1 MFRGDHPDLNRTIG
15 RALKL
20 ALELGHPR
28 TGSEH
33 LLAALATGSLATS
46 PLAAGP
52 APTDPLAAGPTA
64 AGPFATGPTAT
75 GPAATGPFAASPAD
89 SGPTAAGHGEAGPVG
104 DSAPTDDPPSATPPA
119 DRATAGGPTPGG
131 TPTGGTVAAVL
142 LRHGATP
149 DAIRHAAHLAAPLGA
164 GGAVDRAVLAPLG
177 VDLDRLLG
185 GTPAL
190 DRPPGREPLL
200 PLGAAKARARCARL
214 TPPLGLDAQAAYSAS
229 LRLALARREREH
241 RPEHLALALT
251 ALDPGVA
258 WVLKTAGVDR
268 RALLADLAATFPP
281 PRRNPLLAVERRL
294 GHRVRHRDLVRR
306 YQRTTG
312 RAVTSADALPAL
324 IRG

>member
-20 ALELGHPR
+20 AMDLGHPR

-33 LLAALATGSLATS
+33 LLAALATG
-46 PLAAGP
+46 PLTP
-52 APTDPLAAGPTA
+52 DPLTADPTA
-64 AGPFATGPTAT
+64 AGL
-75 GPAATGPFAASPAD
+75 
-89 SGPTAAGHGEAGPVG
+89 
-104 DSAPTDDPPSATPPA
+104 
-119 DRATAGGPTPGG
+119 
-131 TPTGGTVAAVL
+131 VAAVL
-142 LRHGATP
+142 ARHGATP
-149 DAIRHAAHLAAPLGA
+149 AAIRDAAHLAAPLGA
-164 GGAVDRAVLAPLG
+164 GGAVDQAVLAPLG
-177 VDLDRLLG
+177 VDLGRLLG
-185 GTPAL
+185 GTRAL
-190 DRPPGREPLL
+190 DRPARREPLL
-200 PLGAAKARARCARL
+200 PFGAAKARRRSARL
-214 TPPLGLDAQAAYSAS
+214 TPPLGLDAQAAYEAS

-268 RALLADLAATFPP
+268 EALLADLAATFPP
-281 PRRNPLLAVERRL
+281 PRRNPLLTVDRGI

-306 YQRTTG
+306 YERTTG

>member
-1 MFRGDHPDLNRTIG
+1 MNRTIG
-15 RALKL
+15 RALAL
-20 ALELGHPR
+20 ALDLGHPR

-33 LLAALATGSLATS
+33 LLAALAAG
-46 PLAAGP
+46 PLADRTVTGGP
-52 APTDPLAAGPTA
+52 STGENTASAPPARPTA
-64 AGPFATGPTAT
+64 A
-75 GPAATGPFAASPAD
+75 D
-89 SGPTAAGHGEAGPVG
+89 
-104 DSAPTDDPPSATPPA
+104 
-119 DRATAGGPTPGG
+119 
-131 TPTGGTVAAVL
+131 VL
-142 LRHGATP
+142 RRHGATP
-149 DAIRHAAHLAAPLGA
+149 TAIRDAAHLAAPLGA
-164 GGAVDRAVLAPLG
+164 GGAADRAVLAPIG

-185 GTPAL
+185 RSAPAL

-200 PLGAAKARARCARL
+200 PFGAAKARRRCARL

-258 WVLKTAGVDR
+258 WVLKTAHVDR
-268 RALLADLAATFPP
+268 EALLADLAETFPP
-281 PRRNPLLAVERRL
+281 PRRNPLLTVERAL

>member
-15 RALKL
+15 RALRL

-33 LLAALATGSLATS
+33 LLAALAAG
-46 PLAAGP
+46 PLAA
-52 APTDPLAAGPTA
+52 DPVAG
-64 AGPFATGPTAT
+64 
-75 GPAATGPFAASPAD
+75 S
-89 SGPTAAGHGEAGPVG
+89 S
-104 DSAPTDDPPSATPPA
+104 SAHNPPSAGPLA
-119 DRATAGGPTPGG
+119 DRAAAGSPSSDAPA
-131 TPTGGTVAAVL
+131 GGTVAAAL

-149 DAIRHAAHLAAPLGA
+149 SAIRHAAHLAAPLGA
-164 GGAVDRAVLAPLG
+164 GGAADRAVLAPLG
-177 VDLDRLLG
+177 VDLDQLLG

-200 PLGAAKARARCARL
+200 PLGAAKARRRCADL

-268 RALLADLAATFPP
+268 EALLADLAATFPP
-281 PRRNPLLAVERRL
+281 PRRNPLLTVERRL

>member
-1 MFRGDHPDLNRTIG
+1 MFRGDHPDLNRTLD
-15 RALKL
+15 RALRL
-20 ALELGHPR
+20 ARDLDHPR

-33 LLAALATGSLATS
+33 LLAALASG
-46 PLAAGP
+46 
-52 APTDPLAAGPTA
+52 DK
-64 AGPFATGPTAT
+64 
-75 GPAATGPFAASPAD
+75 AAS
-89 SGPTAAGHGEAGPVG
+89 
-104 DSAPTDDPPSATPPA
+104 
-119 DRATAGGPTPGG
+119 R
-131 TPTGGTVAAVL
+131 TVADVL
-142 LRHGATP
+142 VRHGATP
-149 DAIRHAAHLAAPLGA
+149 AAIRDAAHLAAPLGA
-164 GGAVDRAVLAPLG
+164 GGAADRALLAPLG

-185 GTPAL
+185 HGGGPVL

-200 PLGAAKARARCARL
+200 PFGAAAARRRCARL
-214 TPPLGLDAQAAYSAS
+214 TPPLGLDAQASYSAS

-268 RALLADLAATFPP
+268 ATLLADLAATFPP
-281 PRRNPLLAVERRL
+281 PRRNPLLTAERRL
-294 GHRVRHRDLVRR
+294 GHRVRRRDLVRR